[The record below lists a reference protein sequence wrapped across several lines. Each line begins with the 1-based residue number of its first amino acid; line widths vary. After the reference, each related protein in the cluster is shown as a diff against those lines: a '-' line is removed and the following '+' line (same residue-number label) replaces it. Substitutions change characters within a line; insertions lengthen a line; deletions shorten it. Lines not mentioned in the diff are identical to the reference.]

1 MRLSYDKTSLL
12 VVALLPVVLFAVGG
26 WGDSSSPPK
35 ATVVSPEGHRVTL
48 VVAAV
53 HPMPLSQSPSAA
65 GNSEQT
71 SVLEHGRLVRGRV
84 QSVDLA
90 ARRLVIADTV
100 VPLPANTEFDSR
112 IQGGLKGIEVG
123 DRIDVHGIANAATGT
138 AMVTR
143 IAKGDVLHSN
153 VQNDLL

>member
-1 MRLSYDKTSLL
+1 
-12 VVALLPVVLFAVGG
+12 
-26 WGDSSSPPK
+26 
-35 ATVVSPEGHRVTL
+35 
-48 VVAAV
+48 VAAV